1 MKTVPAG
8 EFKAKCLSLL
18 DEVARKKIQ
27 IVVTKHGKSVAQVVP
42 CPESEVE
49 SVNPLKDSLVFE
61 KDMVN
66 PIGDEWEADR

>member
-18 DEVARKKIQ
+18 DEVARKKVR

-42 CPESEVE
+42 CPESDPEP
-49 SVNPLKDSLVFE
+49 VNPLKNSLVFE
-61 KDMVN
+61 KDIVN

>member
-1 MKTVPAG
+1 MRKVPAG

-18 DEVARKKIQ
+18 DEVARKKVR
-27 IVVTKHGKSVAQVVP
+27 IVVTKHGKSVAQVIP
-42 CPESEVE
+42 CPESGGE

-61 KDMVN
+61 KDIVS

>member
-18 DEVARKKIQ
+18 DEVARKKVR

-42 CPESEVE
+42 YPESEGE
-49 SVNPLKDSLVFE
+49 AVNPLKGSLVFE
-61 KDMVN
+61 KDIVG
-66 PIGDEWEADR
+66 PIGDDWEADR